1 MLVTSC
7 SLRPAKVII
16 FQDQQQKSVTQLSKN
31 QLVSKEQSKEQDKQP
46 NNTKTV
52 VLAGVIGNVIEWYDF
67 ALFGYFAPI
76 ISTLFFPNE
85 NEVVSL
91 LETYGVFAAGF
102 VMRPL
107 GAGVFGYIGDRIGR
121 RTELFFSVILMAIPT
136 FILGLLPVYE
146 QIGIAA
152 PITLIIL
159 RLIQGLSVGG
169 EFTGSVTYVAETA
182 PQNRRGFA
190 TSFAN
195 FGSMLGMLL
204 GLGMVTLMTHLLPES
219 SLQNWGW
226 RLPFLF
232 GGVLG
237 LVGFYIR
244 RNIPVSEVFQEHHLD
259 SQTKFLRALQQN
271 LVPIVQATIYASGY
285 GVIFYIPLVYLPTYL
300 TQFTDVTLSHALLIN
315 TIALT
320 FLLGVIPLAGW
331 LSDRT
336 LRRKSWLLIAIISL
350 ALWSYPAFILLH
362 QENILGVW
370 IAQIGLS
377 LLIGIMLGSSPAMM
391 VELFPSETRLT
402 AYSLAFNLGVG
413 IVGGTSPLIVTW
425 LIEVSGNVYCPAFYL
440 LGTSLIAAIAV
451 GFMSDRSR
459 EPLI

>member
-1 MLVTSC
+1 MAQVSTTS
-7 SLRPAKVII
+7 V
-16 FQDQQQKSVTQLSKN
+16 
-31 QLVSKEQSKEQDKQP
+31 VSNEQDKQS
-46 NNTKTV
+46 NSTKTV
-52 VLAGVIGNVIEWYDF
+52 ILAGVIGNIIEWYDF

-76 ISTLFFPNE
+76 ISTLFFPND
-85 NEVVSL
+85 NEVLSL
-91 LETYGVFAAGF
+91 LEIYGVFAAGF
-102 VMRPL
+102 VMRPM
-107 GAGVFGYIGDRIGR
+107 GAVVFGYIGDRVGR

-136 FILGLLPVYE
+136 FILGALPIYA

-152 PITLIIL
+152 PIVLIIL

-182 PQNRRGFA
+182 PQNRRGFT

-195 FGSMLGMLL
+195 FGSMVGMLL
-204 GLGMVTLMTHLLPES
+204 GLGMVTLMTHLLSES

-259 SQTKFLRALQQN
+259 SKTKFLSALKQN
-271 LVPIVQATIYASGY
+271 LVPILQATIYASGY

-300 TQFTDVTLSHALLIN
+300 TNFTNVTLSHALLIN
-315 TIALT
+315 TVAIAL
-320 FLLGVIPLAGW
+320 LLLVIPLMGW

-336 LRRKSWLLIAIISL
+336 LRRKSWLLIAMISL
-350 ALWSYPAFILLH
+350 ALASYPAFVLLH
-362 QENILGVW
+362 QENIIWVW
-370 IAQIGLS
+370 TAQIVLA
-377 LLIGIMLGSSPAMM
+377 LLIGIILGSSPAMM

-402 AYSLAFNLGVG
+402 AYSIAFNLGIG
-413 IVGGTSPLIVTW
+413 IVGGTSPLIATW
-425 LIEVSGNVYCPAFYL
+425 LIEVSGNFYAPALYL
-440 LGTSLIAAIAV
+440 LGTGLIAAIAIS
-451 GFMSDRSR
+451 FMRDRSR

>member
-1 MLVTSC
+1 M
-7 SLRPAKVII
+7 
-16 FQDQQQKSVTQLSKN
+16 TQLSTTKVFSN
-31 QLVSKEQSKEQDKQP
+31 EQNKHSH
-46 NNTKTV
+46 NTKTV
-52 VLAGVIGNVIEWYDF
+52 VLAGVIGNIIEWYDF

-102 VMRPL
+102 IIRPI
-107 GAGVFGYIGDRIGR
+107 GAVVFGYIGDRIGR

-136 FILGLLPVYE
+136 FILGTLPIYE

-152 PITLIIL
+152 PIVLIIL

-182 PQNRRGFA
+182 PQNFRGFT

-195 FGSMLGMLL
+195 VGCIAGMLL

-219 SLQNWGW
+219 MLQNWGW

-244 RNIPVSEVFQEHHLD
+244 RNLPVSEVFQEHHLD
-259 SQTKFLRALQQN
+259 SKTDFLSALKQN
-271 LVPIVQATIYASGY
+271 LIPIGQATIYASGY
-285 GVIFYIPLVYLPTYL
+285 GVVFYIPLVYLPTYL
-300 TQFTDVTLSHALLIN
+300 TKFTDISLSHALLIN
-315 TIALT
+315 TVAIAV
-320 FLLGVIPLAGW
+320 LLAVIPVVGW

-336 LRRKSWLLIAIISL
+336 LRRKSWLLIAMISL

-362 QENILGVW
+362 QENILWVW
-370 IAQIGLS
+370 TAQIVLAF
-377 LLIGIMLGSSPAMM
+377 LIGILLGSSPAMM

-402 AYSLAFNLGVG
+402 SYSLAFNLGIG
-413 IVGGTSPLIVTW
+413 IVGGTSPLISTW
-425 LIEVSGNVYCPAFYL
+425 LIEVSGNFYSPALYL
-440 LGTSLIAAIAV
+440 LGTSLMAAIAIS
-451 GFMSDRSR
+451 FMKDRSR

>member
-1 MLVTSC
+1 M
-7 SLRPAKVII
+7 A
-16 FQDQQQKSVTQLSKN
+16 QLSTTKVVSNEQKN
-31 QLVSKEQSKEQDKQP
+31 QPS
-46 NNTKTV
+46 NTKIV

-102 VMRPL
+102 VIRPI

-121 RTELFFSVILMAIPT
+121 RTELFLSVILMAIPT
-136 FILGLLPVYE
+136 FLLGVMPIYE

-152 PITLIIL
+152 PIALIIL

-182 PQNRRGFA
+182 PQDRRGFT

-195 FGSMLGMLL
+195 VGCMSGMLL
-204 GLGMVTLMTHLLPES
+204 GLGMVTLMTHILPES
-219 SLQNWGW
+219 SLENWGW
-226 RLPFLF
+226 RLPFLL

-244 RNIPVSEVFQEHHLD
+244 RNIPVDEIFLEHHLD
-259 SQTKFLRALQQN
+259 SEITFLNALKQN
-271 LVPIVQATIYASGY
+271 LVPILQATIYASGY
-285 GVIFYIPLVYLPTYL
+285 GVVFYIPLVYLPTYL
-300 TQFTDVTLSHALLIN
+300 TEFTDVTLSHALLIN
-315 TIALT
+315 TVAIAV
-320 FLLGVIPLAGW
+320 LLGVIPLIGW
-331 LSDRT
+331 LSDLT
-336 LRRKSWLLIAIISL
+336 LRRKSWLLIAMISL
-350 ALWSYPAFILLH
+350 ALWIYPAFLLLH
-362 QENILGVW
+362 QENMLWIW
-370 IAQIGLS
+370 IAQIGLA
-377 LLIGIMLGSSPAMM
+377 LLIGILLGSSPAMM

-402 AYSLAFNLGVG
+402 SYSLAFNLGIG
-413 IVGGTSPLIVTW
+413 IVGGTSPLIATW
-425 LIEVSGNVYCPAFYL
+425 LIEVSGNVYSPAFYL
-440 LGTSLIAAIAV
+440 LGTSLIGAIAI